1 MIGIQP
7 FFDYVKSKIK
17 LSIVFE
23 VVDAPED
30 QSGFRDYLKPID
42 VWFLFSN
49 RSQSIPADPAS
60 FRAAPSDKVMF
71 YPGLTK
77 QTPRELR
84 QWATLDTTF
93 DKQYLYVL
101 AEPPKE
107 W

>member
-7 FFDYVKSKIK
+7 FFDYIKSKIK

-30 QSGFRDYLKPID
+30 QSDFRNYLKPID
-42 VWFLFSN
+42 VWFLFSSQ
-49 RSQSIPADPAS
+49 SQSIPLHLAS
-60 FRAAPSDKVMF
+60 FRGARSDEVMF
-71 YPGLTK
+71 FPGLTK

-93 DKQYLYVL
+93 DKHYLY
-101 AEPPKE
+101 
-107 W
+107 